1 MKADAAQNIS
11 PLAKALHFGE
21 GWEGL
26 ITNIKG
32 LVGVHS
38 TDQLSLRGSE
48 LAQLPVLENA
58 WLLLQDGLIKDF
70 GLMNDI
76 PSQIL
81 SLKSQISAKG
91 KYVFPSWCDS
101 HSHIVF
107 AAPREEEFVMKIAGK
122 TYEEIAAAGGGI
134 LNSASKLAQATED
147 ELFESASQRLHDMI
161 LQGTGALEIKSGY
174 GLTVASELKMLRV
187 IKRLKAKFP
196 IPIKATLLAAHA
208 YPSAFKEN
216 HQAYIKLI
224 IEELLPAV
232 AEENLA
238 DYVDVFCE
246 KGFFSVAE
254 TEQILVAAEKYGL
267 KPKIHANQLSVSGGV
282 QIGVKHNAVSVDH
295 LEEIDAEVL
304 ATLSQSETIA
314 TLLPSCSFYLGI
326 PFANARDLI
335 KNNAIVALASDY
347 NPGST
352 PSGNMNFVVSLAC
365 IKLKMTPQEAV
376 NAATL
381 NGAAAMEL
389 SNEIG
394 SIAIGKKANLF
405 ITRPMPSLAFLPYS
419 FGQSQI
425 ETVIL
430 NGKIYG

>member
-1 MKADAAQNIS
+1 M
-11 PLAKALHFGE
+11 
-21 GWEGL
+21 L

-32 LVGVHS
+32 LVGVHP
-38 TDQLSLRGSE
+38 TDKLSLRGSE
-48 LAQLPVLENA
+48 LGQLPVLENA

-70 GLMNDI
+70 GLMSDI
-76 PSQIL
+76 PAQL
-81 SLKSQISAKG
+81 SNLPSQISAEG

-122 TYEEIAAAGGGI
+122 IYEEIAADGGGI
-134 LNSASKLAQATED
+134 LNSANKLAQATED
-147 ELFESASQRLHDMI
+147 ELFESASQRLHDMV

-174 GLTVASELKMLRV
+174 GLTVASELKILRV
-187 IKRLKAKFP
+187 IKRLKTKFP
-196 IPIKATLLAAHA
+196 IPIQATLLAAHA
-208 YPSAFKEN
+208 YPTAYKEN
-216 HQAYIKLI
+216 HQAYINLI

-238 DYVDVFCE
+238 DYIDVFCE
-246 KGFFSVAE
+246 KGFFSVPE
-254 TEQILVAAEKYGL
+254 TEQILVAAAKYGL

-282 QIGVKHNAVSVDH
+282 QIGVKHNAISVDH

-304 ATLSQSETIA
+304 ATLAESDTIA

-352 PSGNMNFVVSLAC
+352 PSGNMNFVVALAC
-365 IKLKMTPQEAV
+365 IKLKMMPQEAI

-381 NGAAAMEL
+381 NGAAAIEL
-389 SNEIG
+389 SNQLG

-405 ITRPMPSLAFLPYS
+405 ITKPMPSLAFLPYS

-430 NGKIYG
+430 NGQIYG